1 MWFAEYF
8 FTTSSVRQYQQ
19 PIKFSLQEVI
29 ATASRRN
36 LIKAPT
42 YEEHLSHAIISWG
55 SEAPF
60 AYLSVCLSER
70 CHHWL
75 ADRQLMETDLS
86 RRYRTE
92 QRQTS
97 ILSKN
102 ESLLLLLL
110 RRIHYTTIEALLF
123 AMCFA
128 KHASEVS
135 NKQHETKWLNVMGY
149 LFQFKLPLP

>member
-1 MWFAEYF
+1 
-8 FTTSSVRQYQQ
+8 
-19 PIKFSLQEVI
+19 
-29 ATASRRN
+29 
-36 LIKAPT
+36 
-42 YEEHLSHAIISWG
+42 
-55 SEAPF
+55 
-60 AYLSVCLSER
+60 
-70 CHHWL
+70 
-75 ADRQLMETDLS
+75 METDLS

-135 NKQHETKWLNVMGY
+135 NKQHETK
-149 LFQFKLPLP
+149 